1 MIHVSD
7 QLFLT
12 GHNLRVLFVVVGKT
26 ENSVDNPVINNGL
39 TIKLKNVI
47 QLTERRM
54 GDISRHLQHFKYEQ
68 RQNVFKNLEFIKYYG
83 I

>member
-1 MIHVSD
+1 M
-7 QLFLT
+7 T

-26 ENSVDNPVINNGL
+26 ENSVDNSVINNCL

-47 QLTERRM
+47 QLIERRM
-54 GDISRHLQHFKYEQ
+54 GDISRHLQHFKNEQ
-68 RQNVFKNLEFIKYYG
+68 RQNVFKSLEFIKYNG